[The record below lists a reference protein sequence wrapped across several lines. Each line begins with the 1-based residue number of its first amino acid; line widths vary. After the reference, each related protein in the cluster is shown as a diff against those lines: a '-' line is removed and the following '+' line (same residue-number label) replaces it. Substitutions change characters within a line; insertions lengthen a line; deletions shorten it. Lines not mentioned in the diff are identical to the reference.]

1 MTVSIK
7 LLRDN
12 RRSYLS
18 WAVVIAA
25 VAVLYASLWPV
36 FGQNSSL
43 SGLIN
48 SLPSAM
54 KNAFHMT
61 DYATATGYFSSTVFG
76 LLVPILMA
84 VFAIMAG
91 TQAIAGDEEAGT
103 LDLVLAHPVGRTRLA
118 LARFG
123 AVVAAIVGADVLL
136 LALMLAIRVPAK
148 FAQLSVANLAAIC
161 LQLTLFGICF
171 AAIAFGI
178 GAYTGRR
185 AITLGAAAYLAV
197 VSYLADS
204 FLPQI
209 SILRWTQNV
218 TPFGWYLNGEPLRN
232 GIQWTNCALLLGL
245 AVVFAAVGIWQFDRR
260 DLTA

>member
-1 MTVSIK
+1 MIVSVK
-7 LLRDN
+7 QLRDN
-12 RRSYLS
+12 RRGYLS

-25 VAVLYASLWPV
+25 LAGLYASLWPV
-36 FGQNSSL
+36 FGHN
-43 SGLIN
+43 SGLASMVN
-48 SLPSAM
+48 SFPQAM
-54 KNAFHMT
+54 KDAFHMQ
-61 DYATATGYFSSTVFG
+61 DYSTAAGYFSSTVFG
-76 LLVPILMA
+76 LLVPLLMA

-91 TQAIAGDEEAGT
+91 TQAIAGDEQAGT

-118 LARFG
+118 LARLG
-123 AVVAAIVGADVLL
+123 AVVAAIIGAGVLL
-136 LALMLAIRVPAK
+136 LALILAIRVPAK
-148 FAQLSVANLAAIC
+148 FSELSPVDIAATC

-209 SILRWTQNV
+209 SVLKWTQNV

-232 GIQWTNCALLLGL
+232 GIQWGNCALLLGL
-245 AVVFAAVGIWQFDRR
+245 GAVFAAIGIWQFDRR